1 MHIHFSCRIVA
12 TLARMHAAVRAAC
25 RRHVAGSLLMALY
38 ATCAHAE
45 EPVAAPVSWVC
56 WYAGATSVAC
66 RLGAPDA
73 FVPSGADLPS
83 PASDAGAVLPVGK
96 RPLPEIVRT
105 ILLHPDT
112 LVGRTISI
120 PLFTEAR
127 DPDFVHEL
135 AEAVMCGTRKLCH
148 VLFLGSSTEIALA
161 LDMLDDPALN

>member
-1 MHIHFSCRIVA
+1 MHIHFVGH
-12 TLARMHAAVRAAC
+12 LAASLMRVRAIARAVR
-25 RRHVAGSLLMALY
+25 RRKVAGSLLMALY

-45 EPVAAPVSWVC
+45 EAAARPVRWVC
-56 WYAGATSVAC
+56 WYTGAASIAC

-73 FVPSGADLPS
+73 FVPSGAELQS
-83 PASDAGAVLPVGK
+83 PTSDAGAVLPAGK

-105 ILLHPDT
+105 ILQQPET

-127 DPDFVHEL
+127 DADFVREL
-135 AEAVMCGTRKLCH
+135 AEAVMCGTRKLCG

-161 LDMLDDPALN
+161 LDALDDPALN

>member
-1 MHIHFSCRIVA
+1 MHINFSCSLVA
-12 TLARMHAAVRAAC
+12 VLMQVRTAVRAAC

-45 EPVAAPVSWVC
+45 EALARPVSWVC

-73 FVPSGADLPS
+73 FMPSGADLPS

-105 ILLHPDT
+105 ILLQPEM

-127 DPDFVHEL
+127 DADFVHEL

-161 LDMLDDPALN
+161 LDTLDDPALN